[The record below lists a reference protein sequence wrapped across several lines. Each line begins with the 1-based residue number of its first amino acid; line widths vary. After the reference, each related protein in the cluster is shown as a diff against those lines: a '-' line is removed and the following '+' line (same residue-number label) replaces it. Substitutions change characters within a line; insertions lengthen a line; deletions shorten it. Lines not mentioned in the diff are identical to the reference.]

1 MILFGK
7 KAKQKRDS
15 AAALKR
21 VNGARIRYVTER
33 GEDGTERVI
42 GKGGAVSVT
51 EERAL
56 LLCEGKAV
64 FSCKTDETFCAQLLS
79 GDGAVF
85 SGIDR
90 ETGRQRSVTAHFTSP
105 IRRPTGS

>member
-1 MILFGK
+1 MIFFGK
-7 KAKQKRDS
+7 KAKQKKDS

-21 VNGARIRYVTER
+21 VDGARIRYVTER
-33 GEDGTERVI
+33 VSDGTEKVI
-42 GKGGAVSVT
+42 GRGGAVSVN

-64 FSCKTDETFCAQLLS
+64 FACPTGDTFCAELLS

-85 SGIDR
+85 SGRDID
-90 ETGRQRSVTAHFTSP
+90 TGRERSVTAHFTSP
-105 IRRPTGS
+105 IRK